1 MAKSAQDRRVYTP
14 STHGAVRDRRP
25 GHSSYRTVC
34 GVDRPHHPARPGGQ
48 RRGPGRPAVVS
59 DAELVCLA
67 VAQVLLR
74 YNDEHHWLRAAPSR
88 VGHLFPRLLSQ
99 PAYNRR
105 LRAVADLMDAAL
117 RWLADHTPAT
127 AELLPLLDGTPVSV
141 AARGPPPGVPTLP
154 AGPAT
159 AATPPPLL
167 LLGQPAAAA
176 HHSRRDRD
184 RVRAGQSQT
193 AGRTPGRGGHA
204 GWVAANRPAP
214 GTLLVGDKGFAGCDF
229 QTALA
234 ELELGMV
241 RPARTD
247 EPDVASSPTG
257 CDSGSRRSSGP
268 SSTSWVWTVT
278 AAASRPGCG
287 RGWCSACSPQRRH
300 LVQLADRRPD
310 QALPG
315 RLRPPTLPLPASK
328 TTSTI

>member
-1 MAKSAQDRRVYTP
+1 
-14 STHGAVRDRRP
+14 
-25 GHSSYRTVC
+25 
-34 GVDRPHHPARPGGQ
+34 
-48 RRGPGRPAVVS
+48 
-59 DAELVCLA
+59 
-67 VAQVLLR
+67 
-74 YNDEHHWLRAAPSR
+74 
-88 VGHLFPRLLSQ
+88 
-99 PAYNRR
+99 
-105 LRAVADLMDAAL
+105 MDAAL
-117 RWLADHTPAT
+117 RWLADT
-127 AELLPLLDGTPVSV
+127 L
-141 AARGPPPGVPTLP
+141 RPPPNCCGCWMAPRCLWP
-154 AGPAT
+154 LADHRQAFQPCRLGRLRPRHL
-159 AATPPPLL
+159 PPLL

-315 RLRPPTLPLPASK
+315 RLRPLTLPLPASK

>member
-1 MAKSAQDRRVYTP
+1 MPKIGVSTHLRPMGPSVIADLDTLLIALYVELTDRIIPPDRAASAVDLGGRPWSATP
-14 STHGAVRDRRP
+14 SWSVWPWPKSCCAITTNTTGCGPHLPGRAPVSQAAVPARLQPPAARGRRP
-25 GHSSYRTVC
+25 DG
-34 GVDRPHHPARPGGQ
+34 
-48 RRGPGRPAVVS
+48 RR
-59 DAELVCLA
+59 
-67 VAQVLLR
+67 AQVAGR
-74 YNDEHHWLRAAPSR
+74 
-88 VGHLFPRLLSQ
+88 
-99 PAYNRR
+99 
-105 LRAVADLMDAAL
+105 
-117 RWLADHTPAT
+117 HTPAT
-127 AELLPLLDGTPVSV
+127 AELLRLLDGTPVSV

-315 RLRPPTLPLPASK
+315 RLRPLTLPLPASK

>member
-1 MAKSAQDRRVYTP
+1 
-14 STHGAVRDRRP
+14 
-25 GHSSYRTVC
+25 
-34 GVDRPHHPARPGGQ
+34 
-48 RRGPGRPAVVS
+48 
-59 DAELVCLA
+59 
-67 VAQVLLR
+67 
-74 YNDEHHWLRAAPSR
+74 
-88 VGHLFPRLLSQ
+88 
-99 PAYNRR
+99 
-105 LRAVADLMDAAL
+105 MDAAL
-117 RWLADHTPAT
+117 RWLADT
-127 AELLPLLDGTPVSV
+127 L
-141 AARGPPPGVPTLP
+141 RPPPNCCGCWMAPRCLWPLADTARRSNL
-154 AGPAT
+154 AGWAGDGRDTSTT
-159 AATPPPLL
+159 AAI
-167 LLGQPAAAA
+167 GQPAAAA

-315 RLRPPTLPLPASK
+315 RLRPRTLPLPASK